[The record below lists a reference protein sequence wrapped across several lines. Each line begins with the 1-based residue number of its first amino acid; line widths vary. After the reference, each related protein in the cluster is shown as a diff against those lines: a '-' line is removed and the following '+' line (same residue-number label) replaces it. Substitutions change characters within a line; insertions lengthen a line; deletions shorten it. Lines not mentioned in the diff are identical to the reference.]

1 MITFTN
7 VTKSFG
13 KHRAV
18 DSLSVEVAPQ
28 TAVALWGE
36 NGAGKTTAIK
46 CLLGL
51 LHYSGRITVNG
62 MDARS
67 QGRQTRALIGYVP
80 QELAFYDDMSALET
94 AHYFARLKHAAP
106 AHVGEV
112 LALVGLAEHG
122 SKTVRALSGGMKQR
136 LALGLALLGD
146 PPVLVLDEPTSSLDT
161 AARGQF
167 LALLCQVKA
176 AGKTI
181 LFTSHRIEEVEALA
195 DEVIV
200 MEKGR
205 TLRRCPAHD
214 LAEAVGLR
222 TQVKLRLPA
231 AQLDAALRVLEADGF
246 NARRNGVGV
255 VVEVPARDKARPIHS
270 LSRADIHITDFETE

>member
-18 DSLSVEVAPQ
+18 DTLSFEVAPQ
-28 TAVALWGE
+28 SAIALWGV

-51 LHYSGRITVNG
+51 LHYEGRITVNG
-62 MDARS
+62 LDARE
-67 QGRQTRALIGYVP
+67 QGRKARALIGYVP

-94 AHYFARLKHAAP
+94 AHYFARLKGGSSQRVP
-106 AHVGEV
+106 EV

-122 SKTVRALSGGMKQR
+122 AKAVRALSGGMKQR
-136 LALGLALLGD
+136 LALGLALLAD
-146 PPVLVLDEPTSSLDT
+146 PPILVLDEPTSSLDA
-161 AARGQF
+161 AARSQF

-181 LFTSHRIEEVEALA
+181 LFTSHRMEEVEALA

-200 MEKGR
+200 MEKGK
-205 TLRRCPAHD
+205 TLRRCPAWE
-214 LAEAVGLR
+214 LATEPELR
-222 TQVKLRLPA
+222 TQVKLRMPTAL
-231 AQLDAALRVLEADGF
+231 LDNALRVLEADGF
-246 NARRNGVGV
+246 TARRNGVGV
-255 VVEVPARDKARPIHS
+255 IVEVSPREKARPIHS
-270 LSRADIHITDFETE
+270 LSRADIHVTDFETE